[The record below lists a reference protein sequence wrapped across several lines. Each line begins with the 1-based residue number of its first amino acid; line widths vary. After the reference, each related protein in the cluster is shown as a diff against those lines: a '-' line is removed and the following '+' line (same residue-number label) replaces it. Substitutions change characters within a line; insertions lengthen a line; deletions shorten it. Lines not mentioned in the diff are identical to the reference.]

1 MKVYEVIARA
11 LKDAMDDVGIE
22 HLFGLIGDANL
33 YMVDSYMRD
42 CGGTYVRAVHE
53 AGATAMGVGYAQ
65 VRNTIGVATVTQG
78 PGLTNTLTA
87 LLEGVKSAT
96 PMVLLAGDTAEEDH
110 SHIQF
115 INQRELVM
123 SAGIG
128 FEQLRTPHTIVQDLH
143 RAFRRAWVERRPI
156 VFNMPYN
163 FQWMDADYQRHT
175 LRLPEVTLSPTLGDD
190 MDHAVGIIAFAR
202 QPVVL
207 AGRAAADEATKH
219 AIQRFA
225 ARIGAPLATTVRA
238 KDLFIDD
245 PFNLG
250 ICGTL
255 SNEIASDVLMNSDCI
270 IAFGAGL
277 NKYTGGL
284 GSFFDQKKRIVHI
297 SPHAGDI
304 GRYTPVEAGLV
315 GDPGRIADQM
325 VELLDEAE
333 IPASANRSDELAERI
348 RNYRQK
354 PRLSDQNAPGTVD
367 ILELFHALNTR
378 FPHDRIYLT
387 DGGRYEYIAWVD
399 VKVRTPRDF
408 VHTIC
413 YGAIGLG
420 LPTAIGAS
428 VAGAGKPTL
437 LVVGDGGLELGGMTE
452 LMTARRQN
460 LNLVVVVC
468 NDGSYGA
475 EYEQFVARGLDP
487 ELTMLGSPD
496 FAPIAQAM
504 GVASMTVR
512 STEDLDAAMRFINER
527 DGRSPCLIDVK
538 LDPRYMNL

>member
-33 YMVDSYMRD
+33 YMVDSYVRA
-42 CGGTYVRAVHE
+42 CGGAYIRAAHE

-65 VRNTIGVATVTQG
+65 VRNTVGVVTVTQG
-78 PGLTNTLTA
+78 PGLTNALTA
-87 LLEGVKSAT
+87 LLEGVKSST

-128 FEQLRTPHTIVQDLH
+128 FEPLRAPHTITQDLN
-143 RAFRRAWVERRPI
+143 RAFRRAWIERRPI

-163 FQWMDADYQRHT
+163 FQWLEAEYQRQT
-175 LRLPEVTLSPTLGDD
+175 LRLPGITLAPTLGDD
-190 MDHAVGIIAFAR
+190 MDHAVGMIAFAR

-207 AGRAAADEATKH
+207 AGRAAADEDTKR

-225 ARIGAPLATTVRA
+225 ERIGAPVSTTVRA
-238 KDLFIDD
+238 KDLFTDD
-245 PFNLG
+245 AFNLG

-284 GSFFDQKKRIVHI
+284 GSFFDGKKRIIHV
-297 SPHAGDI
+297 SPHARDI

-315 GDPGRIADQM
+315 GDLGRIADEM
-325 VELLDEAE
+325 VRLLDEAE
-333 IPASANRSDELAERI
+333 IPPAANRSDELAERI

-367 ILELFHALNTR
+367 ILELFHTLNTQ
-378 FPHDRIYLT
+378 FPQDRIYLT

-399 VKVRTPRDF
+399 VKVQTPRDF

-420 LPTAIGAS
+420 LSTAIGAS

-452 LMTARRQN
+452 LMTAQREN
-460 LNLVVVVC
+460 LNLAVIVC

-475 EYEQFVARGLDP
+475 EYEQFVAKGMEPD
-487 ELTMLGSPD
+487 LTMLGSPD

-504 GVASMTVR
+504 GIASMTVR
-512 STEDLDAAMRFINER
+512 NSEDLARAMRFINER

-538 LDPRYMNL
+538 LDPRHMNL